1 MREGLCVS
9 CAAVLALAGI
19 AEATENDDGNKQGD
33 LNVFLRGGV
42 GNFTGD
48 LSAVTNPGPTWGL
61 TVNVQPWNI
70 LGYEITYDGSRNLVD
85 DGRLANQP
93 AVTRHG
99 LAGMLKL
106 APPFIEAVRPF
117 VGVGLGATLL
127 RVSADAGG
135 LYKNDLMEE
144 VPVTAGLEFNTGAV
158 TAGLRANYRMLLDQ
172 SFADPSTV
180 GNLEG
185 GYLDAALTLGARF

>member
-1 MREGLCVS
+1 MRRDLWLG
-9 CAAVLALAGI
+9 CAAVLTLAGI
-19 AEATENDDGNKQGD
+19 AEAREDDEGNKQGD

-42 GNFTGD
+42 GNFTGE
-48 LSAVTNPGPTWGL
+48 LAAVTGAGPTWGVTL
-61 TVNVQPWNI
+61 NVQPWNI

-85 DGRLANQP
+85 DARLVNQP

-99 LAGMLKL
+99 VAGMLKL
-106 APPFIEAVRPF
+106 APPLIEAVRPF
-117 VGVGLGATLL
+117 VGFGLGATMVM
-127 RVSADAGG
+127 VSKDAGG
-135 LYKNDLMEE
+135 LYKNDLLEE

-158 TAGLRANYRMLLDQ
+158 TAGLRASYRLLIGE
-172 SFADPSTV
+172 SFADPSTI